1 MSRVRIPYE
10 VAAAALNRMTED
22 ERLEIWRLAD
32 ELVKAVHAESSRVM
46 FGRKQALET
55 LAAIGFDMIKP
66 SIKRAELERMERFTA
81 KG

>member
-10 VAAAALNRMTED
+10 VAAAALGRMTEA
-22 ERLEIWRLAD
+22 ERQAIWDLAD
-32 ELVKAVHAESSRVM
+32 ALVDAMHERSDKVM

-55 LAAIGFDMIKP
+55 LAAVGFDMIKP
-66 SIKRAELERMERFTA
+66 TIKRAELERMEKFTT